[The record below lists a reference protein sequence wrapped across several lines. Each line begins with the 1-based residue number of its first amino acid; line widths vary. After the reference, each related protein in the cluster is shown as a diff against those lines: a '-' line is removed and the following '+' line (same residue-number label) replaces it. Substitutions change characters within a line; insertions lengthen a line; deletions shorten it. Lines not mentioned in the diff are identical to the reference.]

1 VAEDQLRIPP
11 AHFRRADLSQPLHF
25 DRRFDLALALEVAE
39 HLPPERAEGFISDLL
54 SAAPLVLFSAAV
66 PGQGGEGHVNEQ
78 WPQWWAE
85 RFARA
90 GALCL
95 DPYRHVLWQD
105 DRVAWWYR
113 QNMLLFATDEALARW
128 PALAAQPVAREP
140 LALIHPE
147 LWALLRR
154 RAEPGFGRWL
164 KGFGPALRR
173 SLGLP
178 RGALSMCGFAGL
190 LDPQRR
196 QGEAL
201 ALAVAMAER
210 IRHRGPDDDGAWAD
224 PEAGLAFAVK
234 VGTSSD
240 RVDLA
245 WRGVAFGRLRLRQIE
260 TVR

>member
-1 VAEDQLRIPP
+1 MTSSPYDRRFYDLLTATADPSAAVVVPKLLALAPVASVVDVGCGTGGWIAAFLAAGIADTLGVDGPWVAEDQLRIPP

-113 QNMLLFATDEALARW
+113 QNMLLFATDEALVRW

-173 SLGLP
+173 SLGLA
-178 RGALSMCGFAGL
+178 RG
-190 LDPQRR
+190 R
-196 QGEAL
+196 
-201 ALAVAMAER
+201 
-210 IRHRGPDDDGAWAD
+210 
-224 PEAGLAFAVK
+224 
-234 VGTSSD
+234 
-240 RVDLA
+240 
-245 WRGVAFGRLRLRQIE
+245 
-260 TVR
+260 

>member
-1 VAEDQLRIPP
+1 MTPSPYDRRFYDLLTATADPSAAVVVPKLLALAPVASVVDVGCGTGGWIAAFLAAGIADTLGVDGPWVAEDQLRIPP

-39 HLPPERAEGFISDLL
+39 HLPPDRAEGFVADLL
-54 SAAPLVLFSAAV
+54 AAAPLVLFSAAV

-78 WPQWWAE
+78 WPDWWAD
-85 RFARA
+85 RFARL
-90 GALCL
+90 GARCL
-95 DPYRHVLWQD
+95 DPFRHALWRD

-128 PALAAQPVAREP
+128 PAVAAQPVAREP

-178 RGALSMCGFAGL
+178 RG
-190 LDPQRR
+190 R
-196 QGEAL
+196 
-201 ALAVAMAER
+201 
-210 IRHRGPDDDGAWAD
+210 
-224 PEAGLAFAVK
+224 
-234 VGTSSD
+234 
-240 RVDLA
+240 
-245 WRGVAFGRLRLRQIE
+245 
-260 TVR
+260 

>member
-1 VAEDQLRIPP
+1 MTPSPYDRRFYDLLTATADPSAAVVVPKLLALAPVASVVDVGCGTGGWIAAFLAAGIADTLGVDGPWVAEDQLRIPP

-78 WPQWWAE
+78 WPRWWAE

-178 RGALSMCGFAGL
+178 RG
-190 LDPQRR
+190 R
-196 QGEAL
+196 
-201 ALAVAMAER
+201 
-210 IRHRGPDDDGAWAD
+210 
-224 PEAGLAFAVK
+224 
-234 VGTSSD
+234 
-240 RVDLA
+240 
-245 WRGVAFGRLRLRQIE
+245 
-260 TVR
+260 

>member
-1 VAEDQLRIPP
+1 MTPSPYDRRFYDLLTATADPSAAVVVPKLLALAPVASVVDVGCGTGGWIAAFLAAGIADTLGVDGPWVAEDQLRIPP

-178 RGALSMCGFAGL
+178 RG
-190 LDPQRR
+190 R
-196 QGEAL
+196 
-201 ALAVAMAER
+201 
-210 IRHRGPDDDGAWAD
+210 
-224 PEAGLAFAVK
+224 
-234 VGTSSD
+234 
-240 RVDLA
+240 
-245 WRGVAFGRLRLRQIE
+245 
-260 TVR
+260 

>member
-1 VAEDQLRIPP
+1 MTPSPYDRRFYDLLTATADPSAAVVVPKLLALAPVASVVDVGCGTGGWIAAFLAAGIADTLGVDGPWVAEDQLRIPP

-173 SLGLP
+173 SLGLA
-178 RGALSMCGFAGL
+178 RG
-190 LDPQRR
+190 R
-196 QGEAL
+196 
-201 ALAVAMAER
+201 
-210 IRHRGPDDDGAWAD
+210 
-224 PEAGLAFAVK
+224 
-234 VGTSSD
+234 
-240 RVDLA
+240 
-245 WRGVAFGRLRLRQIE
+245 
-260 TVR
+260 